1 MSQQQHQISSY
12 GVAFTKAIRS
22 SNLLQVR
29 TFLFEA
35 GLNPNAC
42 NKFGESVIHL
52 VCRQR
57 NHEMLGLLLE
67 AGCSVQV
74 CDDFGRTPLHDACWT
89 SSPNF
94 KLISMLL
101 DHDPWLLC
109 LQDCRGSTPLGYVKD
124 DSHYRLWIEYLDQV
138 ADKYWPCIPDD
149 VSAVSSDGPSDC
161 PLLDKLPRVNCR
173 TPPLVLVE
181 PNSRPIVTTELLSSL
196 EVIERVANG
205 LLQPGEV
212 KKVEGDD
219 HQASL
224 TRFQFEKSPGT
235 RRISLD
241 PMRTKGA
248 LSATSLVSV
257 PGFPPLW
264 WCPNGRN

>member
-1 MSQQQHQISSY
+1 M
-12 GVAFTKAIRS
+12 
-22 SNLLQVR
+22 
-29 TFLFEA
+29 
-35 GLNPNAC
+35 
-42 NKFGESVIHL
+42 
-52 VCRQR
+52 CRQR

-94 KLISMLL
+94 ELISMLL
-101 DHDPWLLC
+101 DQDPWLLC

-124 DSHYRLWIEYLDQV
+124 HSHYRLWIEYLDQV
-138 ADKYWPCIPDD
+138 ADKYWPFIPDCA
-149 VSAVSSDGPSDC
+149 SAVSPNGPNESAR
-161 PLLDKLPRVNCR
+161 LELPRVIST

-181 PNSRPIVTTELLSSL
+181 PNSRPIVKTELLSSL

-212 KKVEGDD
+212 KKVKEDD
-219 HQASL
+219 HQDPL
-224 TRFQFEKSPGT
+224 TTVQSEKCNGT

-241 PMRTKGA
+241 PLGTKVA

-257 PGFPPLW
+257 PGLHHD
-264 WCPNGRN
+264 GDAQAEEIKAYSA